1 MLVKL
6 RQAGGGAI
14 PHQPLRRNGVEQG
27 PATHV
32 LFRPEEVHAA
42 SEERQLDWKARS
54 STFASGIGFF
64 PPLLPE
70 KVTRGVAEE
79 RLRGVLA
86 PLEGAAADDRDGNPV
101 QLAHDGL

>member
-1 MLVKL
+1 
-6 RQAGGGAI
+6 
-14 PHQPLRRNGVEQG
+14 EQG
-27 PATHV
+27 PTTHV
-32 LFRPEEVHAA
+32 LFRPEEVDAA

-79 RLRGVLA
+79 RLGGVLA
-86 PLEGAAADDRDGNPV
+86 PLEWGADDDRDGNPA
-101 QLAHDGL
+101 QLAPDGVRPPGQLVGHGQEGSL